1 MISLDAGILYAA
13 VNARSP
19 HFPAARELVEKLSA
33 SRDVVVSEQVLIQL
47 YGALA
52 HADPAGAEKVVRAL
66 RRNPNWRIV
75 DVQSTRVQMNAVWE
89 AVFAQGE
96 DLATI
101 YRRRLIATLR
111 QNGVTVFYTEEAAAF
126 AELGFEAAV
135 NPYAE

>member
-1 MISLDAGILYAA
+1 MKSERKRQPRRR
-13 VNARSP
+13 RSQP
-19 HFPAARELVEKLSA
+19 KKPPLLSVLSFSFPA
-33 SRDVVVSEQVLIQL
+33 VLL
-47 YGALA
+47 P
-52 HADPAGAEKVVRAL
+52 DPAGAEKVVRAL